1 MKNMYIA
8 LLITLIIILGVVL
21 YLQKNRKEEKFVN
34 NRLPALS
41 AQQKQARID
50 LVKMSDNDRGT
61 REQRRINRIATS

>member
-1 MKNMYIA
+1 MYIA